1 LALIK
6 KIIASVVFTFSISV
20 MTLNVFAYSVPD
32 TIRVG
37 LEYKYK
43 EVTSVPISNK
53 EISIGYEKNEEF
65 VSEGIVSAKNS
76 FSVKVP
82 SGTIE
87 SFDESFSSF
96 EKANDFAQ
104 ESEEEYNCDAFA
116 VYKNGEWEVYAC
128 DVSDSVGKSV
138 STSNIVVLYDG
149 NDAVAAF
156 DGTYMQ
162 IMAEDND
169 GIITLSDRSYR
180 DVMEFGRYSGKN
192 ITAVNV
198 VDFDHYLY
206 SVVPSEMPS
215 TWHEEAIKAQ
225 AVAARSYALTRMGVH
240 SDLGYDVC
248 DGVNCQVYLGYTQ
261 ERDAVNEAIDD
272 TDGKVA
278 LYNGEPINA
287 VFFSSSGG
295 GTDNSENVWT
305 NEVPYL
311 RAVEEINEEKRTWTR
326 TFTAEEIKTMLKNMG
341 VDVGDVKNM
350 EITSVNPYGRV
361 QEVTVTGTSG
371 THVLKKEEC
380 RTFASSSIDG
390 SLLSRMYTINGST
403 VKTASSSGSTKNA
416 ATRAYETYTEVVNGY
431 TLILPKEGTIFFE
444 AIELPSNNSSSS
456 NNDSSNSSNSSSSN
470 NSSSENITASPSGGE
485 SDVFVFDG
493 AGSGHGVG
501 MSQYGAKGMAEEGYT
516 YEEILKHYYTDIT
529 VE

>member
-1 LALIK
+1 MVKFKGIITAAIFAL
-6 KIIASVVFTFSISV
+6 STFLYA
-20 MTLNVFAYSVPD
+20 TTAFAYDMPE

-53 EISIGYEKNEEF
+53 EISIGYEDKDEF
-65 VSEGIVSAKNS
+65 ILEGAISAKNS
-76 FSVKVP
+76 FTVKVP

-87 SFDESFSSF
+87 SLGEDFSSY
-96 EKANDFAQ
+96 EKAADFAL
-104 ESEEEYNCDAFA
+104 ETEDEYDCDAFA
-116 VYKNGEWEVYAC
+116 VFTGDEWDVY
-128 DVSDSVGKSV
+128 VSNPSKSIGKSV
-138 STSNIVVLYDG
+138 SSSKIVMLYDG
-149 NDAVAAF
+149 SDAVAAF

-162 IMAEDND
+162 VKAEDNN

-240 SDLGYDVC
+240 KDLGYDVC

-261 ERDAVNEAIDD
+261 EREAVNKAIDD
-272 TDGKVA
+272 TDEAVA
-278 LYNGEPINA
+278 LYNGQPINA

-295 GTDNSENVWT
+295 GTDDSENVWA

-311 RAVEEINEEKRTWTR
+311 RAVKEINEERREWTR
-326 TFTAEEIKTMLKNMG
+326 TFTASEIETMLKNEG
-341 VDVGDVKNM
+341 INIGTVKSI
-350 EITSVNPYGRV
+350 EITETNEYGRV
-361 QEVTVTGTSG
+361 QKLKITGSSG
-371 THVLKKEEC
+371 SHTFEKEDC
-380 RTFASSSIDG
+380 RLFASSSKDG
-390 SLLSRMYTINGST
+390 SLLSRMYTVSSNSVTAKSST
-403 VKTASSSGSTKNA
+403 ETKNA
-416 ATRAYETYTEVVNGY
+416 ATRVYETYTEVVNGY
-431 TLILPKEGTIFFE
+431 TLVLPKDGTIFYE
-444 AIELPSNNSSSS
+444 AIELNTSNNSSSS
-456 NNDSSNSSNSSSSN
+456 NNSNNSSSSSSSSN
-470 NSSSENITASPSGGE
+470 NSSSSSGAVEG
-485 SDVFVFDG
+485 DVFVFSG

-501 MSQYGAKGMAEEGYT
+501 MSQYGAKGMAEKGYT
-516 YEEILKHYYTDIT
+516 YEEILKHYYTGIT